1 MSMSDPIAD
10 MLTVIRNG
18 LQARRASVDVD
29 ASRVKQS
36 IGLVLQRE
44 GFVREIQQIVGRRGF
59 PALRIFLK
67 YDDDGSPVIQK
78 IGRVSRPGRRV
89 YRGVREIPR
98 VLDGLGIAVL
108 TTSRGILSDR
118 EARREGVGG
127 EVLCEVW

>member
-18 LQARRASVDVD
+18 LQIHRNHVDVD
-29 ASRVKQS
+29 ASRVKRS
-36 IGLVLQRE
+36 IAQVLQRE
-44 GFVREIQQIVGRRGF
+44 GYISEVREVVGSRGH

-67 YDDDGSPVIQK
+67 YDDDGIPVIQK

-89 YRGVREIPR
+89 YRGVQEIPR
-98 VLDGLGIAVL
+98 VLGGLGIAVV

-118 EARREGVGG
+118 EARKEGVGG
-127 EVLCEVW
+127 EILCEVW